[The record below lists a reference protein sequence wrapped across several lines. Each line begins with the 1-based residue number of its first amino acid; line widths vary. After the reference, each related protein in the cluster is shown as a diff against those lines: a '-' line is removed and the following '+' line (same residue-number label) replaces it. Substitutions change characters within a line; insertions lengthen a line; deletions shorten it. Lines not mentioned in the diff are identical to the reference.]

1 MMMLKIS
8 LSLARSL
15 TSSLPEDGKM
25 KALALGSGAMRRD
38 RLEAKNGLS
47 DGLGVDV
54 TLSVSISGPE
64 SLRSSNSS
72 IRSLETK
79 KKRKR
84 RVL

>member
-1 MMMLKIS
+1 MMLRIS
-8 LSLARSL
+8 LSLASY
-15 TSSLPEDGKM
+15 LPEEGKM

-72 IRSLETK
+72 IRSLRK
-79 KKRKR
+79 KQKTNKRESYSI
-84 RVL
+84 